1 MNRSATALLEKHE
14 LHIDNAVHGRRTYV
28 GCKSQNVCRGGSTP
42 SATGGL
48 SDVASG
54 VWYAPAHTYNSAPG
68 KVILDQSV
76 EALPVRRS
84 GIRDRPAATC
94 KSCGRR
100 SVATAEDALV
110 TSYNRG
116 KSRFPQLGGWL
127 SFHPLEHLWD
137 MRPMLQLHSNKCVAR
152 NALQC

>member
-1 MNRSATALLEKHE
+1 MNKSATAPLEKHE
-14 LHIDNAVHGRRTYV
+14 LHIDNAVHGRRKYV
-28 GCKSQNVCRGGSTP
+28 GCKLQKCVPGG

-54 VWYAPAHTYNSAPG
+54 IWYAPAHTYNSAPG

-76 EALPVRRS
+76 EALPVRCS

-110 TSYNRG
+110 TSYIG
-116 KSRFPQLGGWL
+116 VSRAFPNWGFGSLFTWSIYGILQ
-127 SFHPLEHLWD
+127 
-137 MRPMLQLHSNKCVAR
+137 PMLQLHSN
-152 NALQC
+152 

>member
-1 MNRSATALLEKHE
+1 MRYMAGVRMWDASYRKC
-14 LHIDNAVHGRRTYV
+14 VP
-28 GCKSQNVCRGGSTP
+28 GGSTP

-76 EALPVRRS
+76 EALPVRCS

-94 KSCGRR
+94 KCCDRR
-100 SVATAEDALV
+100 SVATAEDVL
-110 TSYNRG
+110 SHFIHRG
-116 KSRFPQLGGWL
+116 KLRFPQLGVWL
-127 SFHPLEHLWD
+127 SFTLWSIYGICSPCYD
-137 MRPMLQLHSNKCVAR
+137 YIAIIVSQEMHHVNIYWSY
-152 NALQC
+152 